1 MVSAS
6 IRVTSTSRLRGRCA
20 PCSWRAHH
28 AELRLTAVRVVAT
41 ATAAW
46 VDALAGTTT
55 MVRNARKTVPGL
67 RVLQKYAV
75 RYGGDVNHRMGL
87 DDAALI
93 KDNHIA
99 ATESVA
105 AALDAV
111 HRHAPEV
118 ECDRLDQVAEAIK
131 AGEQLVLLDGT
142 PAVAATGVDFAASGH

>member
-1 MVSAS
+1 M
-6 IRVTSTSRLRGRCA
+6 
-20 PCSWRAHH
+20 
-28 AELRLTAVRVVAT
+28 AT